1 MKKISL
7 LLVLAWVLFSLSTY
21 AMNYDGM
28 WKMWNWTWSGMMMN
42 HENCDCPM
50 MEKLTD
56 DEKEQVAKMTHEEK
70 MEFMY
75 TKFGI
80 DYMLENCKMMK
91 NLTDDEKTKLKAMTK
106 EELVTY
112 MKEKMWTW
120 TMNWGCGCK
129 KDWKMWGMK
138 NHMWMWS
145 WTKMWNWMGMNGMM
159 NSNNKAF
166 TKVNESLN
174 KFFEKLDKETD
185 SAKKIEKLNKI
196 IVKVDKILAD
206 TTLSQVKKQIYT
218 HIKHMLEMKI
228 EELDGEDLDLD
239 WLLENN

>member
-7 LLVLAWVLFSLSTY
+7 LLVLVWVLFSLSTY
-21 AMNYDGM
+21 AMNHDGM

-56 DEKEQVAKMTHEEK
+56 DEKEQVAKMTHDEK
-70 MEFMY
+70 MEYML
-75 TKFGI
+75 TKFGVEF
-80 DYMLENCKMMK
+80 MVENCKMIKGMS
-91 NLTDDEKTKLKAMTK
+91 DEEKTKLKAMTK
-106 EELVTY
+106 EEFMSY
-112 MKEKMWTW
+112 MKDKMWT
-120 TMNWGCGCK
+120 MKWGCGCNKDGK
-129 KDWKMWGMK
+129 KWEMKHKMWMGSWSM
-138 NHMWMWS
+138 MW
-145 WTKMWNWMGMNGMM
+145 KKMGMNGMM
-159 NSNNKAF
+159 NWNNKAIMKIHE
-166 TKVNESLN
+166 TMN

-206 TTLSQVKKQIYT
+206 TTLSQTKKQIYT
-218 HIKHMLEMKI
+218 HIKHMLEQKI
-228 EELDGEDLDLD
+228 EEIESEDLDLD